1 MEQKSFE
8 LTGNE
13 SGVIQEKSC
22 CCEPKT
28 TEERLNRCLHQCGH
42 YLHHYTAGPRQTMVI
57 QLLQQHGPMS
67 QKDIQETLQ
76 IQAGSVS
83 ELISKLERKGFL
95 VRKQDEQD
103 KRKVLI
109 SLTQTGLEFETKP
122 YEQML
127 HERYGVLSEE
137 EQQQLTGLLETLLSS
152 WDRKG
157 HCR

>member
-1 MEQKSFE
+1 MEQRS
-8 LTGNE
+8 LAPTGNE
-13 SGVIQEKSC
+13 SSAILGKPC
-22 CCEPKT
+22 CREPKS

-95 VRKQDEQD
+95 VRRQDEQD

-109 SLTQTGLEFETKP
+109 SLTQTGLEFEAKP

-137 EQQQLTGLLETLLSS
+137 EQRQLTGLLDTLLRS
-152 WDRKG
+152 WDMKG
-157 HCR
+157 CCR

>member
-1 MEQKSFE
+1 
-8 LTGNE
+8 
-13 SGVIQEKSC
+13 
-22 CCEPKT
+22 
-28 TEERLNRCLHQCGH
+28 
-42 YLHHYTAGPRQTMVI
+42 MVI

-109 SLTQTGLEFETKP
+109 SLTQTGLDFEAKP

-127 HERYGVLSEE
+127 CERYGALSED
-137 EQQQLTGLLETLLSS
+137 QQIQLTDLLETLLDS
-152 WDRKG
+152 WDVGG